1 MFKSKLGA
9 SQTHVPCSRPERWS
23 IGGGGLGG
31 LDLTENSGQPP
42 ELGQSAELT
51 AATQMRRKPL
61 CPALEIPRFPNCN
74 FSGTLGPEGA
84 TQPPSKPLL
93 TVDQAT

>member
-9 SQTHVPCSRPERWS
+9 SLTHVPCSRPERWS
-23 IGGGGLGG
+23 IRGLGG

-42 ELGQSAELT
+42 KSGQVAELT
-51 AATQMRRKPL
+51 AAMQMRRKPL

-84 TQPPSKPLL
+84 TQPPSEPLL